1 MQLSLVVLLG
11 VVALAL
17 FAGVLLVSQVAGAA
31 LRRSLGMVRHSLR
44 PGRPIGELTS
54 GPRRMQGFVGLA
66 ASQSERE
73 ALLTGPVSG
82 RPCLAYELELSA
94 DGRRCY
100 SERQALPCVVR
111 DGSGEL
117 ELPMSTAELSIERR
131 EAWRGV
137 LESAPPP
144 GLSPALCQK
153 LVAAKNAFIERERL
167 SPAVPVEL
175 AVKTIGT
182 GDLLYVSGEVI
193 QGGPRVSLISGRPV
207 CVSDRPFAEVAK
219 KEGLFAVAGV
229 AFALFIVS
237 VVVAV
242 ATSIVARTRA
252 P

>member
-1 MQLSLVVLLG
+1 MRFSLVVLLG

-17 FAGVLLVSQVAGAA
+17 FAGVLVVSQVAGAA
-31 LRRSLGMVRHSLR
+31 LRRSLDMLR
-44 PGRPIGELTS
+44 LAIRPERPIGELTS
-54 GPRRMQGFVGLA
+54 GPRRMQGFVGLSA
-66 ASQSERE
+66 AQSERA
-73 ALLTGPVSG
+73 ALLTGPVNG

-100 SERQALPCVVR
+100 SERQALPCVLR
-111 DGSGEL
+111 DGSGEV
-117 ELPMSTAELSIERR
+117 ELPMPTARLVSERR
-131 EAWRGV
+131 ESWRGV

-167 SPAVPVEL
+167 SPAVPVEI
-175 AVKTIGT
+175 AVKSIGT

-193 QGGPRVSLISGRPV
+193 QGGLGVSLMAGRPV

-219 KEGLFAVAGV
+219 KEGLLAVAGV
-229 AFALFIVS
+229 AFALFIIS

-242 ATSIVARTRA
+242 ATAIVGRTRA